1 MERKLLK
8 IIIFIMIITNIYAK
22 DLVNLYRF
30 EGINSVESEL
40 ENTLKDVNY
49 WKEYL
54 ENKNVEYGYYEYKK
68 FILLAQKEQ
77 LEISLFEV
85 VGDEKKL
92 VLRNNV
98 IVGEITG
105 DKLIEGD
112 KKTPEGVYDLV
123 EKKTNLDQ
131 FYGPLALVTSYPNTF
146 DKSLSKNGHGIWIHG
161 MPFETQREEFTQGCI
176 ALDNSDLLTL
186 DKSID
191 IKKTV
196 LLTSQNDLKKATKNE
211 IALILSTIF
220 KWKDAWKYSDIN
232 EYLAFYSK
240 DFKKSD
246 KSGIKEFEDHKR
258 RVFSKNEKK
267 TIKFS
272 NIDISPYP
280 NSLGKN
286 MYKVFMDE
294 EYLSPTVIF
303 YGKKELFLEIK
314 DEQVFILS
322 ED

>member
-1 MERKLLK
+1 MFK
-8 IIIFIMIITNIYAK
+8 IIIFFMIIINIYAK
-22 DLVNLYRF
+22 DLVDLYRF

-40 ENTLKDVNY
+40 ENTLKDINY
-49 WKEYL
+49 WKKYL

-85 VGDEKKL
+85 MGDDKKL

-105 DKLIEGD
+105 DKLVEGD

-176 ALDNSDLLTL
+176 ALDNADLLTL

-196 LLTSQNDLKKATKNE
+196 LLISQNDFKKAEKDE

-220 KWKDAWKYSDIN
+220 KWRDTWKYSDIDG
-232 EYLAFYSK
+232 YLSFYSNE
-240 DFKKSD
+240 FKKPD
-246 KSGIKEFEDHKR
+246 KSGIEQFTEYKKAIFI
-258 RVFSKNEKK
+258 KNEQK

-280 NSLGKN
+280 NSFGKN

-294 EYLSPTVIF
+294 EYLSPAVKF

-314 DEQVFILS
+314 DEQVFILA